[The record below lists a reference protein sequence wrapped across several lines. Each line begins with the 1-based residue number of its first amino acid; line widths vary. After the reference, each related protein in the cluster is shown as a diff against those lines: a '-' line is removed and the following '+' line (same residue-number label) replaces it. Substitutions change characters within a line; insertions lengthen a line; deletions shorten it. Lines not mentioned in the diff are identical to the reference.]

1 MNETIYFRKLDT
13 LRFIAFFLV
22 FWQHAFSQSFNNI
35 SSNEFI
41 QSLINKL
48 TITGGIGVHVFFV
61 LSGFLITFLMIMEEN
76 NNGSI
81 SLGKFYLRRIL
92 RIWPVYYLIIIL
104 GIFILPTLFSTFEFN
119 GSLWKNLL
127 FMNNFDMLDQAP
139 NVGIAWSVAIE
150 EQFYLIWPIL
160 FILFKNKKNLFTVC
174 LVLIIASITFK
185 INNPSDSYFHT
196 IGNILYLMIGCIGAI
211 GYSKYKFKIESFKSS
226 QPKALTPLIL
236 ISIIFIILPGLNYF
250 FNIASMVILP
260 VFYLLII
267 LNLVINNKTKRS
279 GLMSK
284 WGKYTYGM
292 YFYHPMII
300 IFVKI
305 LFDVTNFDY
314 QVNPFYN
321 FLMACVS
328 LIVTIII
335 STMSYNYFE
344 KHILKLKSKFAIVK
358 TRI

>member
-1 MNETIYFRKLDT
+1 MNETIYFKKLDT

-22 FWQHAFSQSFNNI
+22 FWQHAFSQSFKNI
-35 SSNEFI
+35 SSNQFI
-41 QSLINKL
+41 QSLIANL
-48 TITGGIGVHVFFV
+48 TITGGIGVHIFFV
-61 LSGFLITFLMIMEEN
+61 LSGFLITFLMIMEEKT
-76 NNGSI
+76 NGSI

-104 GIFILPTLFSTFEFN
+104 GIFVLPTLFSTFEFS
-119 GSLWKNLL
+119 GSLWKNLF
-127 FMNNFDMLDQAP
+127 FMNNSDMMGQAP

-150 EQFYLIWPIL
+150 EQFYLIWPLL
-160 FILFKNKKNLFTVC
+160 FIIFKNKKVLSIVC
-174 LVLIIASITFK
+174 LSLIIASITFK
-185 INNPSDSYFHT
+185 INNPIDSYFPT
-196 IGNILYLMIGCIGAI
+196 MGNILYLMIGCIGAI

-226 QPKALTPLIL
+226 QPRALTPLIL
-236 ISIIFIILPGLNYF
+236 LSIIFIILPGLHNF
-250 FNIASMVILP
+250 FNIASMLMLP

-279 GLMSK
+279 SFISK

-292 YFYHPMII
+292 YLYHPMII
-300 IFVKI
+300 IFIKI
-305 LFDVTNFDY
+305 LFDLTNLDY
-314 QVNPFYN
+314 QENPLYN

-328 LIVTIII
+328 LVVTIII